1 MKEPRTEEPI
11 TAAPKDGWLAAT
23 ARARA
28 AYDWEAA
35 VSVCSQGLEQPG
47 LPPEVTYALLDTLSQ
62 AHQMLGDLASQEIDL
77 EAMARLATE
86 LGDPRREGQVIMRR
100 ADLLGRRGRAP
111 EARRLAQSAL
121 DSARLRGDR
130 SLEAAALTA
139 LSCVDG
145 LWGSY
150 DSARERGERALEL
163 FRSLGDPLGEAQ
175 ALWWLS
181 MANTRQERNAEAI
194 DQTETAL
201 GLYRLVGDRDGEA
214 RCLNAL
220 GISNPDVGQR
230 RALYEQALAA
240 FGAIGNRP
248 RQAQM
253 HNNLALANMQMGLYA
268 LAREDAANAVATAR
282 RIGARVD
289 LAYYL
294 DTLARVCMAL
304 NEAAESEAL
313 GQEGLSLSRE
323 VGDQGVEGSY
333 LIGLGRAA
341 LAAGRL
347 LEAAE
352 LLREAAGLYERMGV
366 PAEQATC
373 LAWLG
378 AVCLEL
384 GDVEAA
390 QMHTSRAADLIAS
403 IDSGAT
409 EYPPQEVWWWH
420 YRALAAS
427 LPLAEGNGG
436 KSDAAWRALDQALQ
450 QVLIPIANLTDDGLR
465 RNYLNKV
472 AINRQ
477 IVVEWLRQASARG
490 LPLHPLTGALAS
502 PSAGQEQ
509 FRRMLDIGL
518 RLNARHETG
527 DLARFVVNQV
537 VELTGAEQVLLYRLD
552 DAGNRRLA
560 AEFWADG
567 APPSEGGAGD
577 EAERLIAEVA
587 LKRVALLLHIP
598 PDVPQLD
605 QRSQLCVPL
614 MAAGKLVGLV
624 YAGMAGTFGRFTER
638 DRDLL
643 SVLANQAAVALENAQ
658 WTETLE
664 RRVQGRTSELQTA
677 NAQLSER
684 TAELEIISS
693 VQRLLA
699 AQLNMQAIY
708 DVVGDKIRDIFDAQ
722 VVSIAT
728 YDHAL
733 RVVRERYAFE
743 GGGRVPVFEPFAF
756 DDEGVNG
763 YLIRTRRPLLLN
775 ENVVQRAEEY
785 GMITVPGTQE
795 PRSLLTVPLIAG
807 EVVTGYI
814 SLQNLDR
821 EHAFSESDVRLLTTL
836 AGSMSVALE
845 NARLFDETSRLLAET
860 RQRTAELEII
870 SSIQQGL
877 AAKLDEHAIYDLV
890 GDKIGEVFDA
900 QAVTITTYDHA
911 ARLNSMRYCVER
923 GQRAHDETPY
933 PSSRLADH
941 LTATRL
947 PVLINE
953 SAPEHMAEVGMWV
966 VPGTEA
972 PKSLLFVPMVAGN
985 EVRGAL
991 SLQNLDREHAF
1002 RESDVR
1008 LLTTLAGSMSVALDN
1023 ARLFAE
1029 TKRLL
1034 AETQQRTSEL
1044 ETINRVGTAL
1054 ARQLD
1059 AGAIIRLVGEK
1070 AQDIFGA
1077 DAVNV
1082 LLYDA
1087 ATGMIQ
1093 DAYSYDRGDTT
1104 TGEPFPLGKG
1114 LTSSVIRSR
1123 KPLLLGTDEEQTAYG
1138 TLPWY
1143 GGAPRKEPTQS
1154 YMGVPVVVGERVIGV
1169 VSVQS
1174 YRQHAYGEAGVQ
1186 LLSTL
1191 TSSMG
1196 VALENARLFA
1206 ETNRLLEES
1215 RQRAGELST
1224 VNRIGQALASQLDL
1238 DTLIHLVGEQIRNA
1252 FHANFCYVALLDQ
1265 QAEMIHFPYQ
1275 FGESYSSLPLG
1286 QGLTSRILQS
1296 GEPLLLNQDVAGRR
1310 AEMGI
1315 QRVGLESKSYLGV
1328 PIMVSQEAIG
1338 VLSVQSTEEE
1348 GRFDE
1353 DDLRLLTTVAGTVG
1367 AALQNARLYQETQRR
1382 AAEMAA
1388 LAEVGRQISATLDLP
1403 VVLERI
1409 TGQARE
1415 LLSGALCAVYLLQ
1428 RDGCTLK
1435 AIAAS
1440 GEAVEAVLADESLLG
1455 QGIIGS
1461 IVQNGAAERVDDTA
1475 VDPRGLHIPGTGDA
1489 ETGEKLMVAPLLVQ
1503 ARAIGALAVW
1513 RDPGAPLFNE
1523 AELAFAIGL
1532 AQQAAVAIANAR
1544 LFEAAQE
1551 SQRRMADIID
1561 FLPDATLVIDR
1572 DGRVIAWNRAIEE
1585 MTGVAA
1591 HDILGRANYEHA
1603 LPFYGER
1610 RPILIDLV
1618 LLPDEEIEQRYAYLQ
1633 RHGAALTGEALVP
1646 QLRGSPAY
1654 LYATASALR
1663 NSKGEVVG
1671 AIETIRD
1678 ISDRKRAEEE
1688 LHQAKAAAESAT
1700 QAKSAFLA
1708 TMSHEIRTPMNA
1720 VIGMTSLLLDTPLT
1734 AEQRDFA
1741 ETIRTSGDALLTII
1755 NDILDFS
1762 KIEAGRL
1769 DLESSP
1775 FDLRECIEGALDLL
1789 APKAREKDLNLAYL
1803 VEPGVPA
1810 AIVGDVTRLRQ
1821 VLVNLLSNAV
1831 KFTEQGEVVVTVTAG
1846 SGSEAIPCH
1855 PEATSEETRPLMH
1868 FSVRDTGVGIPPDR
1882 MDRLFQSFSQVD
1894 SSTTRK
1900 YGGTGLGLAIS
1911 QRLTEMMGGIMW
1923 AESSGVAGEGSTFHF
1938 TVRAEPAALPARA
1951 ELRADAADL
1960 RGRRVL
1966 IVDDNATNRRILALQ
1981 TRGWGMTPRDT
1992 GSASEALAWL
2002 RAGDVYDIALVDRQM
2017 PEMDGIAL
2025 AGEIRRLAPQVPVV
2039 MVSSL
2044 GQREAAADAAPV
2056 GAFLLKPIKASQL
2069 YDALAGLLA
2078 SRPGTGA
2085 KPQAVA
2091 SQFDAE
2097 MGERHPLRILLAED
2111 NAVNQKLA
2119 LRLLERL
2126 GYRADLAANGVEAI
2140 RALERQRYDLIF
2152 MDIQMPEMDGLDA
2165 TRQICE
2171 RWAEGERPR
2180 IVAMTANALAEDRE
2194 ACLAAGMDDYLAKPI
2209 RVEELV
2215 AALSRTWHPDTRP

>member
-1 MKEPRTEEPI
+1 MTEETSSAVPQEDWGV
-11 TAAPKDGWLAAT
+11 AAS
-23 ARARA
+23 RARA

-35 VSVCSQGLEQPG
+35 LPACSRGLAQPG
-47 LPPEVTYALLDTLSQ
+47 IPPEEAYTLLDTQ
-62 AHQMLGDLASQEIDL
+62 AEAHQMLGDLASQEADL
-77 EAMARLATE
+77 VAMARLAAE
-86 LGDPRREGQVIMRR
+86 LHDPRREGQVLLRR

-111 EARRLAQSAL
+111 EARRLALSAL
-121 DSARLRGDR
+121 DAARQRGDH
-130 SLEAAALTA
+130 SLEAAGQAA
-139 LSCVDG
+139 LSCLDG
-145 LWGSY
+145 LEGSY
-150 DSARERGERALEL
+150 DAARERGERALEL

-220 GISNPDVGQR
+220 GISNPDVGQK

-240 FGAIGNRP
+240 FSAIGNRP

-253 HNNLALANMQMGLYA
+253 HNNLALANAQMGLYA
-268 LAREDAANAVATAR
+268 LSREDAANAVATAR

-313 GQEGLSLSRE
+313 GLEGLALSRE

-352 LLREAAGLYERMGV
+352 LLRGAAGLYERMGV

-390 QMHTSRAADLIAS
+390 QIHTARAADLIES
-403 IDSGAT
+403 IGSGAT

-420 YRALAAS
+420 YRALAAP

-436 KSDAAWRALDQALQ
+436 KGDAAWRALDQALQ

-465 RNYLNKV
+465 RNYMNKV

-490 LPLHPLTGALAS
+490 LPLDPLTDALAS
-502 PSAGQEQ
+502 PGAGQEQ

-567 APPSEGGAGD
+567 APPSEGGAGG

-624 YAGMAGTFGRFTER
+624 YAGMPGTFGRFTER

-664 RRVQGRTSELQTA
+664 RRVQGRTSELQAA

-693 VQRLLA
+693 VQRVLA

-728 YDHAL
+728 YDHA
-733 RVVRERYAFE
+733 RRFVRERYAFE
-743 GGGRVPVFEPFAF
+743 GGGRVPVFEPFAL

-775 ENVVQRAEEY
+775 ENLVQRAEEY
-785 GMITVPGTQE
+785 GMFTVPGTQE

-860 RQRTAELEII
+860 
-870 SSIQQGL
+870 
-877 AAKLDEHAIYDLV
+877 
-890 GDKIGEVFDA
+890 
-900 QAVTITTYDHA
+900 
-911 ARLNSMRYCVER
+911 
-923 GQRAHDETPY
+923 
-933 PSSRLADH
+933 
-941 LTATRL
+941 
-947 PVLINE
+947 
-953 SAPEHMAEVGMWV
+953 
-966 VPGTEA
+966 
-972 PKSLLFVPMVAGN
+972 
-985 EVRGAL
+985 
-991 SLQNLDREHAF
+991 
-1002 RESDVR
+1002 
-1008 LLTTLAGSMSVALDN
+1008 
-1023 ARLFAE
+1023 
-1029 TKRLL
+1029 
-1034 AETQQRTSEL
+1034 QQRTSEL

-1054 ARQLD
+1054 TRQLD

-1104 TGEPFPLGKG
+1104 TGEPFPIGKG
-1114 LTSSVIRSR
+1114 LTSSVIRAR
-1123 KPLLLGTDEEQTAYG
+1123 KPLLLGTDEEQIAYG

-1143 GGAPRKEPTQS
+1143 GGALRKEPTQS

-1174 YRQHAYGEAGVQ
+1174 YRPHAYGEAGVQ

-1224 VNRIGQALASQLDL
+1224 VNRIGRALASQLDL
-1238 DTLIHLVGEQIRNA
+1238 DTLIHLVGEQIREA

-1265 QAEMIHFPYQ
+1265 QAGMIHFPYQ

-1296 GEPLLLNQDVAGRR
+1296 CEPLLLNQDVAGRR

-1353 DDLRLLTTVAGTVG
+1353 DDLRLLTTVAGAVG

-1409 TGQARE
+1409 AGQARE

-1428 RDGCTLK
+1428 GDGCTLK

-1440 GEAVEAVLADESLLG
+1440 GEAIEAVFADESLLG

-1461 IVQNGAAERVDDTA
+1461 IVQSGMAERIDDTDQ
-1475 VDPRGLHIPGTGDA
+1475 DPRGLHIPGTEESEA
-1489 ETGEKLMVAPLLVQ
+1489 GEKLMVAPLLVQ
-1503 ARAIGALAVW
+1503 ERAIGALAVW
-1513 RDPGAPLFNE
+1513 RDPKDPTFKE
-1523 AELAFAIGL
+1523 AELSFAIGL
-1532 AQQAAVAIANAR
+1532 AQQAAVAIENAR

-1551 SQRRMADIID
+1551 SQRRLADIID

-1572 DGRVIAWNRAIEE
+1572 EGRVIAWNRAIEE
-1585 MTGVAA
+1585 MTGVRAA
-1591 HDILGRANYEHA
+1591 DVLGRGDHEHA

-1618 LLPDEEIEQRYAYLQ
+1618 LLPDEELETRYAYLQ
-1633 RHGAALTGEALVP
+1633 RNGSALTGEALVP
-1646 QLRGSPAY
+1646 NLRGQTAY

-1663 NSKGEVVG
+1663 NGKGEVVG

-1678 ISDRKRAEEE
+1678 ISDRRQAEEE
-1688 LHQAKAAAESAT
+1688 LRQAKAAAESAT

-1720 VIGMTSLLLDTPLT
+1720 VIGMTSLLLDTSLT
-1734 AEQRDFA
+1734 SEQRDFA

-1769 DLESSP
+1769 DLESTP
-1775 FDLRECIEGALDLL
+1775 FDLRECVEGALDLL
-1789 APKAREKDLNLAYL
+1789 APKAREKGLDLACL
-1803 VEPGVPA
+1803 VEADVPA

-1821 VLVNLLSNAV
+1821 ILVNLVGNAV

-1855 PEATSEETRPLMH
+1855 QEATPEETRPLLH
-1868 FSVRDTGVGIPPDR
+1868 FAVRDTGVGIPPDR

-1894 SSTTRK
+1894 SSTTRR

-1911 QRLTEMMGGIMW
+1911 QRLTEMMGGTMW
-1923 AESSGVAGEGSTFHF
+1923 AESEGIRGQGSTFHF
-1938 TVRAEPAALPARA
+1938 TIEAQPASLPTRT
-1951 ELRADAADL
+1951 ELQAQSADL
-1960 RGRRVL
+1960 RGKRVL
-1966 IVDDNATNRRILALQ
+1966 IVDDNATNRRVLTLQ
-1981 TRGWGMTPRDT
+1981 AQGWGMLARDT
-1992 GSASEALAWL
+1992 GSPGEALGWL
-2002 RAGDVYDIALVDRQM
+2002 RQGEAFDVALIDRQM
-2017 PEMDGIAL
+2017 PETDGVTL
-2025 AGEIRRLAPQVPVV
+2025 ASEIRNLGYKLPLV

-2044 GQREAAADAAPV
+2044 GQREAGGEGAGFA
-2056 GAFLLKPIKASQL
+2056 AFLLKPIKPSQL
-2069 YDALAGLLA
+2069 YNALVGILA
-2078 SRPGTGA
+2078 SGTRAEAA
-2085 KPQAVA
+2085 KPAAAA

-2097 MGERHPLRILLAED
+2097 MGRRHPLRILLAED

-2119 LRLLERL
+2119 LRLLDRL
-2126 GYRADLAANGVEAI
+2126 GYRADVAANGVEAI
-2140 RALERQRYDLIF
+2140 RAIERQPYDLIF
-2152 MDIQMPEMDGLDA
+2152 MDVQMPEMDGLEA
-2165 TRQICE
+2165 TRAICA
-2171 RWAEGERPR
+2171 RWPAGGRPR

-2194 ACLAAGMDDYLAKPI
+2194 ACLAAGMDDYLSKPI
-2209 RVEELV
+2209 RVEELI
-2215 AALSRTWHPDTRP
+2215 AALSRSRPVSNQP